1 MAVSVAVNV
10 PRKVAEGSVR
20 HLVKVAAVLPLAEV
34 DHARAMHHAS
44 RTVRSHSVVSKLKV
58 VRRFARCS
66 LPDDAK
72 CARFGLPVTS
82 TQPT

>member
-20 HLVKVAAVLPLAEV
+20 HLVKVAEPRPAEV